1 MGSPEIAPFHRLLK
15 DRPEAGLEAS
25 AAPSDLLLKSR
36 RTQTCILSQTVWLNG
51 FVITAQTITRDL
63 RGKHWGRDICCYF
76 FLFWVSAVA
85 SLIVK
90 DSDQMCQYLGVTSI
104 S

>member
-36 RTQTCILSQTVWLNG
+36 QTQTCILSQTVWLNG

-63 RGKHWGRDICCYF
+63 RGKHGDVISAAISSF
-76 FLFWVSAVA
+76 FGSVQSPH
-85 SLIVK
+85 
-90 DSDQMCQYLGVTSI
+90 
-104 S
+104 